1 MPKKLYSIDDTYS
14 TVNDSAITDINSFS
28 LSIKTLKSEIEK
40 SLRQNHTCSKKQLEF
55 LLKRL

>member
-1 MPKKLYSIDDTYS
+1 MHRELNSIDD
-14 TVNDSAITDINSFS
+14 DSGAVSDGGITEINSFS
-28 LSIKTLKSEIEK
+28 LRIKFLKSEIEK